1 MAMDTVDAE
10 DAPVGGLFGSPV
22 RRREDAPLISGDA
35 EYTDDI
41 QYPRMGHLA
50 VLRSQYAHATIE
62 AIDTNAAAAMDG
74 VRAVYTAADVDDSA
88 VPGTLRVDDPD
99 DGVAPEHPILAS
111 ERVRFQGQPVAAVV
125 ADDRYRARDAAAA
138 IDVTYDR
145 RDAVVD
151 PDDAL
156 ADAAPV
162 VHDEAP
168 DNVAFRWEAG
178 NPEETEAAFAD
189 ADHVVSFDMEI
200 NRVLPTA
207 MEPRGAVARYR
218 ASTGELAVELSTQ
231 NPHQVQEDIAIALGL
246 PDHKIRVRPPDV
258 GGGFGAKLQPYS
270 GYLLAAWCAMQT
282 GRPMKWT
289 AGRTEDCQSM
299 VHSRHHII
307 ESEAA
312 LSADGQ
318 IRGIRASTRAPVGAF
333 LVPGGSGVPT
343 NLGVMAN
350 GQYAVPAVHVE
361 TTGIFTH
368 TTPLSAYRGAG
379 RPEATHFIERLVEV
393 AAREL
398 DMDSVELRRRNF
410 IDPDAFPYETP
421 VGRTYDSGDYE
432 KTLATALEA
441 VDYDSLRERQE
452 RLREEGRY
460 LGIGLSCYVEA
471 CGAAPGMQESGLV
484 QFKPSGSVVVK
495 TGTAEIGGGHKTSYA
510 QIVADALGVPYDDIE
525 VVQGDT
531 AQVPEG
537 QGTAGSRA
545 MPVGG
550 SAIRES
556 ADKVKE
562 KARRIAAAKLEAA
575 PADLEFEDG
584 TFRITGAP
592 DRAVAIQE
600 VAAAAYGGDVPED
613 VEPGLEATTY
623 YDPPNYTFPFGTH
636 VAVVEVDPQRGAVEI
651 VRYLGVDD
659 VGEQINPKLVQGQI
673 HGGVVQGL
681 GQALQEEAVYDDNG
695 NLITASLQDYAIP
708 KAAHVPEIETRTT
721 VTPCPHNPLGAKGV
735 GEAGAI
741 AAPPAIVNAVVD
753 ALSPF
758 DVEHLDTPVTP
769 ERVWNAVGDGRSG

>member
-1 MAMDTVDAE
+1 MAMETVDAD

-50 VLRSQYAHATIE
+50 LLRSQYAHATIE
-62 AIDTNAAAAMDG
+62 AVDTSAAEAMDG
-74 VRAVYTAADVDDSA
+74 VHGVYTAADVADSD

-99 DGVAPEHPILAS
+99 DGVAPEHPILATD
-111 ERVRFQGQPVAAVV
+111 RVRFQGQPIAAVV
-125 ADDRYRARDAAAA
+125 ADDRYRARDAADA

-145 RDAVVD
+145 LDAVVD
-151 PDDAL
+151 PDDARE
-156 ADAAPV
+156 DGAPV

-168 DNVAFRWEAG
+168 DNVAFRWSAG
-178 NPEETEAAFAD
+178 NPEETEGAFAD

-231 NPHQVQEDIAIALGL
+231 NPHQVQQDIAIALGL

-270 GYLLAAWCAMQT
+270 GYLLAAWAAMQT
-282 GRPMKWT
+282 GRPVKWA

-312 LSADGQ
+312 LTAEGE
-318 IRGIRASTRAPVGAF
+318 IRGIRASTRAPVGAY

-361 TTGIFTH
+361 TVGIFTH

-379 RPEATHFIERLVEV
+379 RPEATHFVERLVDV
-393 AAREL
+393 VSREL
-398 DMDSVELRRRNF
+398 DIDPVELRRRNF
-410 IDPDAFPYETP
+410 IQPDQFPFETP

-432 KTLATALEA
+432 KSLSTALET
-441 VDYDSLRERQE
+441 VDYEKLRERQA
-452 RLREEGRY
+452 RLREDDRY
-460 LGIGLSCYVEA
+460 LGIGISCYVEA
-471 CGAAPGMQESGLV
+471 CGAAPGMQESGVV

-510 QIVADALGVPYDDIE
+510 QIVSDALGVPYDDIE

-531 AQVPEG
+531 AKVPEG
-537 QGTAGSRA
+537 KGTAGSRA

-550 SAIRES
+550 SAIRGS
-556 ADKVKE
+556 AEKVKE
-562 KARRIAAAKLEAA
+562 KARTIAAAELEAA

-584 TFRITGAP
+584 TFQITGAP
-592 DRAVAIQE
+592 DRSVAIQD
-600 VAAAAYGGDVPED
+600 VAAAAYAGEVPD
-613 VEPGLEATTY
+613 GVEPGLEATTF

-636 VAVVEVDPQRGAVEI
+636 VAVVEVDPESGDVDL

-708 KAAHVPEIETRTT
+708 KAEHVPEIETATT

-741 AAPPAIVNAVVD
+741 AAPPAVVNAVVD

-758 DVEHLDTPVTP
+758 GVDHLDTPVTP
-769 ERVWNAVGDGRSG
+769 DRVWTAVRDA